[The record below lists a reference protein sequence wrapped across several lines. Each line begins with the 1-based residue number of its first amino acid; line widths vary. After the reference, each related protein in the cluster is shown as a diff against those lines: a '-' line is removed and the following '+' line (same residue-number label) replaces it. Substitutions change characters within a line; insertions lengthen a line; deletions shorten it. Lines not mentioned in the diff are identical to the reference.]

1 MEARGG
7 EDDEVVLVAA
17 ATYLPWGYLRL
28 RQASV
33 RFCSVPLAAPAFDDY
48 IIGMTITLELPES
61 AAAVLRGA
69 WDDLPMAALESLAV
83 EGYRSGK
90 LSSAEVGKMLGH
102 SNRWESEDFLAAHH
116 AWPGTTRQEF
126 EADLATLEHLRRA

>member
-1 MEARGG
+1 MPSSSLA
-7 EDDEVVLVAA
+7 
-17 ATYLPWGYLRL
+17 
-28 RQASV
+28 
-33 RFCSVPLAAPAFDDY
+33 VPVFGDY
-48 IIGMTITLELPES
+48 IIGMTITLELSES

-126 EADLATLEHLRRA
+126 EADLATIEHLRRA